1 MPTVSIRTWN
11 RWKRVLQVAIF
22 QQLSTWRWALAT
34 TFAAW
39 CSDSQLVIIRFSY
52 LFIFFVSLSF
62 PIRLEVSTETLT
74 WCVVFNEQ
82 NFPSFL
88 LSFFPSFRPSFLI
101 YRFIFFSFSVDSMW
115 RLQRDDMTVIRHFGS
130 MIWRWRLNRKS
141 FSEEMALKDRPLLA
155 ATPQRK
161 SN

>member
-1 MPTVSIRTWN
+1 MKKSSPSCN
-11 RWKRVLQVAIF
+11 LPA
-22 QQLSTWRWALAT
+22 ALNLKVGIGNNICGLMLWFTAGYYS
-34 TFAAW
+34 F
-39 CSDSQLVIIRFSY
+39 L
-52 LFIFFVSLSF
+52 LFIYFFVSLSF

>member
-1 MPTVSIRTWN
+1 MKKSSPSCNLPAALNLKVGIGNNICGLALIHSWLLFVSLIY
-11 RWKRVLQVAIF
+11 F
-22 QQLSTWRWALAT
+22 
-34 TFAAW
+34 F
-39 CSDSQLVIIRFSY
+39 
-52 LFIFFVSLSF
+52 FFVSLSF
-62 PIRLEVSTETLT
+62 PIRLEVSTETLI

-88 LSFFPSFRPSFLI
+88 LYFFPSFRPSFLI